1 MKYQFMAVHREEY
14 ALARMCRVLGVA
26 RSGYYAWLIS
36 PISQREQLNQTLTA
50 EIRQVFE
57 ESQQTYGSRRIRM
70 ALRAKGIVCG
80 RARVVRLMRRASL
93 RVPLTRRRVVTTKAN
108 PSDPMLENKLA
119 RDFTATAPNHK
130 WVVDITYVPTQEG
143 NLYLAGVLDLFSR
156 KMVGWAMDD
165 NLRDELTQAAL
176 RMALLTRQPQA
187 GLLHHSDR
195 GSQYTS
201 AEYQAIFARF
211 GIEVSLS
218 RAHNCFDNAP
228 MESLWG
234 KLKTECLYRYHFTS
248 RTEARTVIF
257 AYLEGFYNRQ
267 RLHSTLGYVS
277 PEQFEL
283 AHSTTASV

>member
-1 MKYQFMAVHREEY
+1 M
-14 ALARMCRVLGVA
+14 LG
-26 RSGYYAWLIS
+26 SG
-36 PISQREQLNQTLTA
+36 SQREPLNQALTE
-50 EIRQVFE
+50 EIRQVLE
-57 ESQQTYGSRRIRM
+57 DSQQTYGSRRIRA
-70 ALRAKGIVCG
+70 ALRAKGIACG

-93 RVPLTRRRVVTTKAN
+93 RVPLPRPRVVTTTATPVDKGG
-108 PSDPMLENKLA
+108 ENKLA
-119 RDFTATAPNHK
+119 RDFSATAPNQK

-156 KMVGWAMDD
+156 KMVGWAMAD

-201 AEYQAIFARF
+201 AEYQAMFAQF
-211 GIEVSLS
+211 GIQISLS

-228 MESLWG
+228 MESVWG
-234 KLKTECLYRYHFTS
+234 KLKTECLYRYHFTT
-248 RTEARTVIF
+248 RAEARSVIF

-277 PEQFEL
+277 PEQFEQ
-283 AHSTTASV
+283 AFWTN

>member
-1 MKYQFMAVHREEY
+1 MKYQFIAAHRQEHPV
-14 ALARMCRVLGVA
+14 ARMCRVLGVA
-26 RSGYYAWLIS
+26 RSGYYAWLVS
-36 PISQREQLNQTLTA
+36 PVSQREQLNQALSEA
-50 EIRQVFE
+50 IRQVFE
-57 ESQQTYGSRRIRM
+57 ESHQTYGSRRIRM
-70 ALRAKGIVCG
+70 ALRAKGIGCG
-80 RARVVRLMRRASL
+80 RARVVRLMHRANL
-93 RVPLTRRRVVTTKAN
+93 RVPLTRRRVVTTKSN
-108 PSDPMLENKLA
+108 LSDPTSENKLT
-119 RDFTATAPNHK
+119 RDFTATAPNQK

-201 AEYQAIFARF
+201 TEYQAIFARF

-228 MESLWG
+228 MESVWG
-234 KLKTECLYRYHFTS
+234 KLKTECLYRYHFKT
-248 RTEARTVIF
+248 RAEARTVIF

-277 PEQFEL
+277 PEQFEQ
-283 AHSTTASV
+283 ARWTT

>member
-1 MKYQFMAVHREEY
+1 MKYQFMATHQDEHPM
-14 ALARMCRVLGVA
+14 ARMCRVLGVA
-26 RSGYYAWLIS
+26 RSGYYAWLKQ
-36 PISQREQLNQTLTA
+36 PVSQREQFNQALT
-50 EIRQVFE
+50 EDIRQVFE
-57 ESQQTYGSRRIRM
+57 DSQQTYGSRRIRM
-70 ALRAKGIVCG
+70 ALRAKGIICG

-93 RVPLTRRRVVTTKAN
+93 HVPLARRRMVTTKAN
-108 PSDPMLENKLA
+108 PVDLKGENKLA
-119 RDFTATAPNHK
+119 RDFTATAPNLK
-130 WVVDITYVPTQEG
+130 WVVDLTYVPTQEG

-176 RMALLTRQPQA
+176 HMALLTRQPQA

-195 GSQYTS
+195 GTQYTS
-201 AEYQAIFARF
+201 AEYQAIFADF

-228 MESLWG
+228 MESVWG
-234 KLKTECLYRYHFTS
+234 KLKTECLYRYHFKT

-267 RLHSTLGYVS
+267 RLHSTLGYLS
-277 PEQFEL
+277 PEQFEQ
-283 AHSTTASV
+283 AHWTT

>member
-1 MKYQFMAVHREEY
+1 MKYQFIAVHREEHPV
-14 ALARMCRVLGVA
+14 ARMCRVLGIA
-26 RSGYYAWLIS
+26 RSGYYAWLES
-36 PISQREQLNQTLTA
+36 PVSQREQRNQALSD

-57 ESQQTYGSRRIRM
+57 DSQQTYGSRRIRA
-70 ALRAKGIVCG
+70 ALRAKGIICG
-80 RARVVRLMRRASL
+80 RTRVGRLMHRASL

-108 PSDPMLENKLA
+108 PSDPTGENKLA
-119 RDFTATAPNHK
+119 RDFSATAPNQK

-156 KMVGWAMDD
+156 KMVGWAMAD

-176 RMALLTRQPQA
+176 HMALLTRRPQA

-228 MESLWG
+228 MESVWG
-234 KLKTECLYRYHFTS
+234 KLKTECLYRYHFKT
-248 RTEARTVIF
+248 RAEARTVIF
-257 AYLEGFYNRQ
+257 AYLEGFYNRH

-283 AHSTTASV
+283 AHWTT